1 MSTVDPFVPVA
12 PGDLITAELFND
24 IQRRIRS
31 EIDSEI
37 EKALADLREV
47 ARAGDADRLGGQT
60 PDELART
67 ILDRALGEIP
77 RRTGYRRVFKRLH
90 VASAPRVEYYEIK
103 HELRAYPLVDV
114 YQLDY
119 FPVMCRADDASSLA
133 WVNFYLYHTSE
144 KRVGRPPHAVEIEAS
159 RGPVF
164 CMPFAEALA
173 EHEVEYDDDSSLADL
188 VNEFWKKLFSGLNDK
203 FDERQF
209 CHSPWF
215 NRCCRDDRSVRDI
228 RRARDWDDLWL
239 KVKPRKTINYP
250 RNPTTAPGGMAVPPD
265 IEVVHFD
272 LDTVGIRV
280 VPLAGWKPYPSDPRA
295 GTDFSEPA
303 VGDADNP
310 QPNFADDELKLMVLL
325 QAGAPAVGRAGGGD
339 ADGQGGPGRGHAHGA
354 Y

>member
-90 VASAPRVEYYEIK
+90 VSSAPRVEYSEIR

-144 KRVGRPPHAVEIEAS
+144 RRIGRPQPVEIQPS

-164 CMPFAEALA
+164 RIPFPEALA
-173 EHEVEYDDDSSLADL
+173 EH
-188 VNEFWKKLFSGLNDK
+188 
-203 FDERQF
+203 
-209 CHSPWF
+209 
-215 NRCCRDDRSVRDI
+215 
-228 RRARDWDDLWL
+228 
-239 KVKPRKTINYP
+239 
-250 RNPTTAPGGMAVPPD
+250 
-265 IEVVHFD
+265 
-272 LDTVGIRV
+272 
-280 VPLAGWKPYPSDPRA
+280 
-295 GTDFSEPA
+295 
-303 VGDADNP
+303 
-310 QPNFADDELKLMVLL
+310 
-325 QAGAPAVGRAGGGD
+325 
-339 ADGQGGPGRGHAHGA
+339 
-354 Y
+354 